1 MDAYGKG
8 FSIIKIRK
16 QRQERNGTGMKRI
29 VSFFGYGIVL
39 KSMLFCA
46 LLCALGCKTKNEQSA
61 KVVAVDKIRFSKGSF
76 GYDRE
81 FLTKH
86 YEDLVILEN
95 GEASILISPE
105 LQGRVMTSTAM
116 GDEGQSFGWINHDL
130 IMSGKIKEH
139 FNPTGGEERF
149 WLGPEGGQ
157 YSLFFEKDAKFELDN
172 WYVPKELDTEA
183 FTLVHITENKAFF
196 EREMKLVNYTGT
208 TFNVHVQRNVS
219 LLDKE
224 DAADILGH
232 DIPETLKMVGFASE
246 NNLTNLGPE
255 AWDKKTGLLSIW
267 ILSMFNSSDETTIIV
282 PFKKGDE
289 DILGKKVTDD
299 YFGKIPKERLQVRDS
314 VLFFK
319 ADGKERG
326 KIGISP
332 QRALPVLGSFDAKN
346 RVLTIAK
353 FSLPDGATDYVNSL
367 WEIQE
372 FPFSGD
378 AVNAYNDSGAMG
390 PFFEL
395 ESSSP
400 AMDLKSNESGSHVH
414 QTFHFVG
421 DINDLDKLANG
432 ILGVS
437 IKGLSGEQ

>member
-8 FSIIKIRK
+8 FSIIKTK
-16 QRQERNGTGMKRI
+16 SKRQKLNDESMKGR
-29 VSFFGYGIVL
+29 VNYFGFGITL
-39 KSMLFCA
+39 KSIAFCV
-46 LLCALGCKTKNEQSA
+46 LLCSFSCKTKNEQSA
-61 KVVAVDKIRFSKGSF
+61 KALVADEVAFSKGSF

-81 FLTKH
+81 FLSKH
-86 YEDLVILEN
+86 YKDLVVLEN

-105 LQGRVMTSTAM
+105 LQGRVMTSTAG
-116 GDEGQSFGWINHDL
+116 GDDGKSFGWINHDL
-130 IMSGKIKEH
+130 IASGEMNEQ

-157 YSLFFEKDAKFELDN
+157 FALYFKKDTKFELDS
-172 WYVPKELDTEA
+172 WFVPKELDTEA
-183 FTLVHITENKAFF
+183 FNLVRNSENRAFF

-208 TFNVHVQRNVS
+208 TFDLRVQRIIT
-219 LLDKE
+219 LLQKD
-224 DAADILGH
+224 DAAEILGFN
-232 DIPETLKMVGFASE
+232 IPETVKMVGFASE
-246 NNLTNLGPE
+246 NNLTNIGPE

-282 PFKKGDE
+282 PFKKGEE

-299 YFGKIPKERLQVRDS
+299 YFGKIPKERLQVKDS

-332 QRALPVLGSFDAKN
+332 QRALPVLGSYDAKN
-346 RVLTIAK
+346 KVLTIAN
-353 FSLPDGATDYVNSL
+353 FNLPEGATDYVNSL

-378 AVNAYNDSGAMG
+378 AVNAYNDGGALG
-390 PFFEL
+390 PFYEL

-400 AMDLKSNESGSHVH
+400 AMDLQSNESSSHIH
-414 QTFHFVG
+414 RTFHFVG
-421 DINDLDKLANG
+421 SEGDLEKLAIG

-437 IKGLSGEQ
+437 IKDLPVQ

>member
-1 MDAYGKG
+1 MDADGKG
-8 FSIIKIRK
+8 FSIIKTKK
-16 QRQERNGTGMKRI
+16 QRQKLNDTSMESIAN
-29 VSFFGYGIVL
+29 FYGFRSVLRLIVL
-39 KSMLFCA
+39 CA
-46 LLCALGCKTKNEQSA
+46 FLCSLGCKTKNEQSA
-61 KVVAVDKIRFSKGSF
+61 NAVGVEKEGYAKGSF

-81 FLTKH
+81 FLSKH
-86 YEDLVILEN
+86 YKDLVVLEN
-95 GEASILISPE
+95 GESSILISPE
-105 LQGRVMTSTAM
+105 LQGRVMTSTAS
-116 GDEGQSFGWINHDL
+116 GDEGKSFGWINHDL
-130 IMSGKIKEH
+130 IASGEKKEH

-157 YSLFFEKDAKFELDN
+157 YSLYFEKDAKFELDN

-183 FTLVHITENKAFF
+183 FNLVRSREDKAFF

-208 TFNVHVQRNVS
+208 TFDLRVQRNIT

-224 DAADILGH
+224 DAAEILGLN
-232 DIPETLKMVGFASE
+232 IPETLKMVGFASE
-246 NNLTNLGPE
+246 NNLTNIGPE
-255 AWDKKTGLLSIW
+255 DWDKKTGLMSIW
-267 ILSMFNSSDETTIIV
+267 ILSMFNSSDHTTIIV

-299 YFGKIPKERLQVRDS
+299 YFGKIPSERLQVQDS

-332 QRALPVLGSFDAKN
+332 QRALPVIGSFDAKN
-346 RVLTIAK
+346 RVLTIAM
-353 FSLPDGATDYVNSL
+353 FSLPEGATDYVNSL
-367 WEIQE
+367 WELQE
-372 FPFSGD
+372 FPLSGD
-378 AVNAYNDSGAMG
+378 AVNAYNDGGGLG
-390 PFFEL
+390 PFYEL

-400 AMDLKSNESGSHVH
+400 AMDLKSNESSSHIH

-421 DINDLDKLANG
+421 DEGELDKLAKG

-437 IKGLSGEQ
+437 IRELSNE

>member
-1 MDAYGKG
+1 M
-8 FSIIKIRK
+8 I
-16 QRQERNGTGMKRI
+16 
-29 VSFFGYGIVL
+29 
-39 KSMLFCA
+39 CA
-46 LLCALGCKTKNEQSA
+46 LLCSLGCKTKNEQSENTLV
-61 KVVAVDKIRFSKGSF
+61 KDEVTFDKGTF

-81 FLTKH
+81 FLSKN
-86 YEDLVILEN
+86 YKNLVVLEN
-95 GEASILISPE
+95 GESSILISPE
-105 LQGRVMTSTAM
+105 LQGRVMTSTAA
-116 GDEGQSFGWINHDL
+116 GEEGQSFGWINHDL
-130 IMSGKIKEH
+130 IASGERNQQ

-157 YSLFFEKDAKFELDN
+157 YALYFKKDTKFEFDN

-183 FTLVHITENKAFF
+183 FNLVRSDENSAFF

-208 TFNVHVQRNVS
+208 TFDLRVQRNIT
-219 LLDKE
+219 LLTKE
-224 DAADILGH
+224 DATEILGLN
-232 DIPETLKMVGFASE
+232 IPETLKMVGFASE
-246 NNLTNLGPE
+246 NNLTNLGTE
-255 AWDKKTGLLSIW
+255 GWDKKTGLLSIW
-267 ILSMFNSSDETTIIV
+267 ILSMFNSSDQTTIII
-282 PFKKGDE
+282 PFKKGDV

-299 YFGKIPKERLQVRDS
+299 YFGKIPKERLQVLDS

-332 QRALPVLGSFDAKN
+332 QRALPVLGSFDAENK
-346 RVLTIAK
+346 VLTIAK
-353 FSLPDGATDYVNSL
+353 FSLREGTTDYVNSL
-367 WEIQE
+367 WELQE

-378 AVNAYNDSGAMG
+378 AVNAYNDGGGLG

-400 AMDLKSNESGSHVH
+400 ALDLKSNESSRHIH

-421 DINDLDKLANG
+421 EISELEKLANG

-437 IKGLSGEQ
+437 IKELSGQ

>member
-1 MDAYGKG
+1 MDADGKG
-8 FSIIKIRK
+8 FSIIKTKK
-16 QRQERNGTGMKRI
+16 QRQKPNDTSMESIIN
-29 VSFFGYGIVL
+29 FYGFRSVL
-39 KSMLFCA
+39 RSI
-46 LLCALGCKTKNEQSA
+46 LLCAFLCSLGCKTKKEQSA
-61 KVVAVDKIRFSKGSF
+61 NTLMTDEVVFSKGSF

-81 FLTKH
+81 FLSKH
-86 YEDLVILEN
+86 YKDLVVLEN
-95 GEASILISPE
+95 GESGILISPE
-105 LQGRVMTSTAM
+105 LQGRVMTSTAS
-116 GDEGQSFGWINHDL
+116 GDEGKSFGWINHDL
-130 IMSGKIKEH
+130 IASGEKKEH

-183 FTLVHITENKAFF
+183 FNLVRRTEDKAYF
-196 EREMKLVNYTGT
+196 ERDMKLVNYTGT
-208 TFNVHVQRNVS
+208 TFDLRVQRNIT
-219 LLDKE
+219 LLAKE
-224 DAADILGH
+224 DVAEILGIG
-232 DIPETLKMVGFASE
+232 IPESVKMVGYASE
-246 NNLTNLGPE
+246 NNLTNIGPE
-255 AWDKKTGLLSIW
+255 DWDKKSGLMSIW
-267 ILSMFNSSDETTIIV
+267 ILSMFNSSDQSTIIV

-299 YFGKIPKERLQVRDS
+299 YFGKIPKERLQVQDS

-332 QRALPVLGSFDAKN
+332 QRALPVIGSFDAKN
-346 RVLTIAK
+346 RVLTIAM
-353 FSLPDGATDYVNSL
+353 FSLPEGATDYVNSL
-367 WEIQE
+367 WELQE

-378 AVNAYNDSGAMG
+378 AVNAYNDGGGLG
-390 PFFEL
+390 PFYEL

-400 AMDLKSNESGSHVH
+400 ALDLKSNESSSHIH

-421 DINDLDKLANG
+421 DEGELEKLAKG

-437 IKGLSGEQ
+437 IKELLSE

>member
-1 MDAYGKG
+1 M
-8 FSIIKIRK
+8 
-16 QRQERNGTGMKRI
+16 
-29 VSFFGYGIVL
+29 
-39 KSMLFCA
+39 FCA
-46 LLCALGCKTKNEQSA
+46 LLCAVTCKTKNEQSA
-61 KVVAVDKIRFSKGSF
+61 KVIEPNAIAFSKGSF

-81 FLTKH
+81 FLAKH
-86 YEDLVILEN
+86 YTDLVVLEN
-95 GEASILISPE
+95 GEASVLISPE
-105 LQGRVMTSTAM
+105 LQGRVMTSTVN

-130 IMSGKIKEH
+130 IKSGEIKEH

-157 YSLFFEKDAKFELDN
+157 YSLFFEKDTKFELGN

-183 FTLVHITENKAFF
+183 FNLIASTEDKAFF

-208 TFNVHVQRNVS
+208 TFNLRIQRNIS
-219 LLDKE
+219 LLAKE
-224 DAADILGH
+224 DAADILGFN
-232 DIPETLKMVGFASE
+232 IPEALKMVGFASE
-246 NNLTNLGPE
+246 NNLTNIGPE

-267 ILSMFNSSDETTIIV
+267 ILSMFNSSDESTIII

-289 DILGKKVTDD
+289 DVMGKKVTDD
-299 YFGKIPKERLQVRDS
+299 YFGKIPKERLQIRDS

-332 QRALPVLGSFDAKN
+332 QRALPVLGSYDAKN
-346 RVLTIAK
+346 KVLTIAK
-353 FSLPDGATDYVNSL
+353 FSLPEGATDYVNSL

-378 AVNAYNDSGAMG
+378 AVNAYNDSGDLG
-390 PFFEL
+390 PFYEL

-400 AMDLKSNESGSHVH
+400 AMDLKPNESSSHIH

-421 DINDLDKLANG
+421 DELELEKLANG

-437 IKGLSGEQ
+437 IKELSGL

>member
-1 MDAYGKG
+1 MDAHGKG
-8 FSIIKIRK
+8 FSIIKTK
-16 QRQERNGTGMKRI
+16 MNRQKLNDARMERI
-29 VSFFGYGIVL
+29 VNFSGSKIVL
-39 KSMLFCA
+39 RSIVFCA
-46 LLCALGCKTKNEQSA
+46 LLCSLSCKTKTEQSA
-61 KVVAVDKIRFSKGSF
+61 NNLVNDDLALSKGSF
-76 GYDRE
+76 GYDLE
-81 FLTKH
+81 FLSRYYK
-86 YEDLVILEN
+86 DLVVLEN
-95 GEASILISPE
+95 GESSILISPE
-105 LQGRVMTSTAM
+105 LQGRVMTSTAT

-130 IMSGKIKEH
+130 IKSGVKNEH

-157 YSLFFEKDAKFELDN
+157 YSLYFEKDAKFELDN

-183 FTLVHITENKAFF
+183 FNLIRSSKDKAFF

-208 TFNVHVQRNVS
+208 TFDLRVQRNIT
-219 LLDKE
+219 LLARE
-224 DAADILGH
+224 DAAEILGFN
-232 DIPETLKMVGFASE
+232 IPETVKMVGFASE
-246 NNLTNLGPE
+246 NNLTNIGTE
-255 AWDKKTGLLSIW
+255 DWDKKSGLMSIW
-267 ILSMFNSSDETTIIV
+267 ILSMFNSSDQTTIIV
-282 PFKKGDE
+282 PFKNGDE

-299 YFGKIPKERLQVRDS
+299 YFGKIPKERLQVKDS

-346 RVLTIAK
+346 KVLTIAK
-353 FSLPDGATDYVNSL
+353 FSLREGATDYVNSL
-367 WEIQE
+367 WELQE

-378 AVNAYNDSGAMG
+378 AVNAYNDGGGLG
-390 PFFEL
+390 PFYEL

-400 AMDLKSNESGSHVH
+400 AMDLKSNESSSHIH

-421 DINDLDKLANG
+421 DEGELDKLAKG

-437 IKGLSGEQ
+437 IKELSSE